1 VSELATVLASS
12 PSPPLAPAVSLRAV
26 TRRFRA
32 SRHGRSA
39 VVALDRVTLDVPSG
53 VVLGLLGPNGA
64 GKTTLLRIV
73 GTLLVPT
80 AGEVHVFGVD
90 AVREP
95 DAVRSQLGVV
105 LGGERS
111 VYWRLT
117 GRENL
122 LYAAALHDLPP
133 REARERAE
141 ALLALV
147 GLTARADD
155 LVESYSTGMRQR
167 LAIARAL
174 IHDPALL
181 LLDEPTAGL
190 DLQAATDLRRLLAGL
205 RATRHPTVIV
215 ATHHVEDA
223 GRLCDIV
230 AVLDQGR
237 VLACDAPA
245 ALAARCAVQAG
256 APASLETAVL
266 DLLARARA

>member
-1 VSELATVLASS
+1 MSETAT
-12 PSPPLAPAVSLRAV
+12 APAVSPPAPPAPAVRLRDV
-26 TRRFRA
+26 THRFRA
-32 SRHGRSA
+32 PRRGAAA
-39 VVALDRVTLDVPSG
+39 VVALDQVTLDVPSG
-53 VVLGLLGPNGA
+53 VVLGVVGPNGA

-80 AGEVHVFGVD
+80 AGEVCVLGVD
-90 AVREP
+90 AVRRP
-95 DAVRSQLGVV
+95 DAVRGQLGVV

-133 REARERAE
+133 PEARERAD
-141 ALLALV
+141 ALLALM

-155 LVESYSTGMRQR
+155 LVGSYSTGMRQR

-205 RATRHPTVIV
+205 RAARHRTVIV

-223 GRLCDIV
+223 GRLCDV
-230 AVLDQGR
+230 VVVLDRGR
-237 VLACDAPA
+237 VLACAPPA
-245 ALAARCAVQAG
+245 ALVARCAARRG
-256 APASLETAVL
+256 APASLEDAVL
-266 DLLARARA
+266 DLLARPGG